1 MVALRFATFG
11 IIPLTETYFLFPY
24 LAIGVFIRYFIS
36 NAKLGDPMHDRFV
49 KVISAVMFT
58 FIINIDP
65 SVAYWPVLLCA
76 TLETVVGIGVSIY
89 YPYNREVPFL
99 ENNAKY
105 FIAVVVIL
113 IVLMILFG
121 I

>member
-24 LAIGVFIRYFIS
+24 MAIGVFIRYFIS
-36 NAKLGDPMHDRFV
+36 NAKLGDPMHDKFV

-65 SVAYWPVLLCA
+65 TVAFWPVLLYAC
-76 TLETVVGIGVSIY
+76 LET
-89 YPYNREVPFL
+89 
-99 ENNAKY
+99 
-105 FIAVVVIL
+105 
-113 IVLMILFG
+113 IV
-121 I
+121 